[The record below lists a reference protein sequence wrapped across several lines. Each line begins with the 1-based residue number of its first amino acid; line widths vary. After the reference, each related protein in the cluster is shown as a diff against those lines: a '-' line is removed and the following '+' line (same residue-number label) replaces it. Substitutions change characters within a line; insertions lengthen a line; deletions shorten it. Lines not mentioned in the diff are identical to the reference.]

1 MKAAAILAF
10 AVLAAPLAFAAPKR
24 LDDRGSPRSQVN
36 VESRWLHSG
45 EGLGPEQL
53 NALVATIP
61 NLEFRLDTSAYV
73 GKRARIYLVIPE
85 FVQGLRAPNGM
96 RVEWTSRGQ
105 FMAGAALPGQ
115 RTLVYDGPIQKPSM
129 QESLDLS
136 LYLDARYLERGLR
149 FDPAFEIDVGP

>member
-1 MKAAAILAF
+1 MKSATFLLALLVATSS
-10 AVLAAPLAFAAPKR
+10 AVAAPKR

-36 VESRWLHSG
+36 VESRWVHSG
-45 EGLGPEQL
+45 EGLNPEQM
-53 NALVATIP
+53 NAMVATIP

-85 FVQGLRAPNGM
+85 FVQGLRGPNGM
-96 RVEWTSRGQ
+96 RVEWTTRGQ

-115 RTLVYDGPIQKPSM
+115 RALVYDGPIQRSSM

-136 LYLDARYLERGLR
+136 VYLDARYLERGLR
-149 FDPAFEIDVGP
+149 FDPVFEIDVVP